1 MPVRFDYVDP
11 VTGQVTSYKSI
22 TAARNVN
29 DNLKWETTT
38 MVNLGLD
45 FAFLNGRINGTVEW
59 YNKSTKDMIW
69 DYPVSAALYPVS
81 TLTANVGKMRN
92 IGIEL
97 TINAVP
103 VQTHDFRWTTSLN
116 LSHNDNEVVSVSNSE
131 FNMRRAQPLR
141 PARFPAFHKAATH
154 SASSRASLSDLSTSG
169 TGPDTMKTASPHFT
183 ATTERATI

>member
-1 MPVRFDYVDP
+1 MQNLTFIDDLKLRAGWGQSGNSAGFDIYTSRFYYQTATNNIDGKYVPVRFDYVDP

-92 IGIEL
+92 TGIEL

-103 VQTHDFRWTTSLN
+103 VQTHDFR
-116 LSHNDNEVVSVSNSE
+116 
-131 FNMRRAQPLR
+131 
-141 PARFPAFHKAATH
+141 
-154 SASSRASLSDLSTSG
+154 
-169 TGPDTMKTASPHFT
+169 
-183 ATTERATI
+183 